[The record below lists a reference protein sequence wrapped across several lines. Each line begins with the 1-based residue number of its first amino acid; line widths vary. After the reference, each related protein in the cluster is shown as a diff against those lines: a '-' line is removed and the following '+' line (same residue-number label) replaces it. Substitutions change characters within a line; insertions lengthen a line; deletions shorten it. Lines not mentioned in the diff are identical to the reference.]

1 MKLVKRNEIPREICY
16 DLSVQKNHNF
26 FANGICVH
34 NTHGA
39 YVESP
44 TGECWFQSRENII
57 TPEKDNAGF
66 AMFGEWCGGGIQK
79 GVALNQLLK
88 MFVIFG
94 IALVDADGQKQYLTR
109 KQVEEV

>member
-66 AMFGEWCGGGIQK
+66 AMFGHANLGIFHAIAENVACQFDPSGMIDEDIAIFGEWC
-79 GVALNQLLK
+79 
-88 MFVIFG
+88 
-94 IALVDADGQKQYLTR
+94 
-109 KQVEEV
+109 